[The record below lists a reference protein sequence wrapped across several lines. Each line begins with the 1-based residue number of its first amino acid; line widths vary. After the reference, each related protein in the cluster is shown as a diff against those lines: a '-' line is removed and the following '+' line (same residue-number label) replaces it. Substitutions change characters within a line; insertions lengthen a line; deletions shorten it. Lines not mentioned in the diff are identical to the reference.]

1 MSAERPKGFCARSI
15 SYLGLLLIMVK
26 KIKPRLNVIYSPV
39 YQRMIL
45 RLKKSEKKIDHKE
58 MRSFAR
64 QLQKQWDKYN
74 DQMFDTISQVTGL
87 LWHRSI
93 IDCYVINAVRPMSN
107 PLTISRLHETNPIP
121 SPRQIKI
128 ISHELIH
135 NIFFQ
140 NPHMT
145 DKKQLITS
153 YAKETP
159 LTQTHVLIHS
169 IQQEVYRKIFGE
181 RGAKIV
187 SQSPEADYL
196 PDYQRAW
203 DIVNKE
209 GAKKI
214 IKECIKK

>member
-1 MSAERPKGFCARSI
+1 MKR
-15 SYLGLLLIMVK
+15 
-26 KIKPRLNVIYSPV
+26 KIKPKLNVIYSPV

-58 MRSFAR
+58 MRSFAY

-74 DQMFDTISQVTGL
+74 DQMFDAISQVTGL
-87 LWHRSI
+87 LWCRSV
-93 IDCYVINAVRPMSN
+93 IDCYVINAIRPMSN
-107 PLTISRLHETNPIP
+107 PLTISRLHESAEVP
-121 SPRQIKI
+121 SKRHIKI

-140 NPHMT
+140 NPHMM
-145 DKKQLITS
+145 DKKHLINF

-159 LTQTHVLIHS
+159 LTRTHVLIHA
-169 IQQEVYRKIFGE
+169 IQQEVYREIFGE

-209 GAKKI
+209 GAKDI